1 MGMGMLILGPGPS
14 PIHIYGGK
22 MLVAVL
28 PESQCLMISYGTGAE
43 RQAIKQISN
52 AQADV
57 AMSAI
62 VLKKIVASNWNVTME
77 YVWTKLCEFERAL
90 GRVKIT
96 GNRGQQEPLDQ
107 LEEILTAV
115 NLFRRRLFWYLDEV
129 ESSLRS
135 VGIDIDKESDDEGK
149 ELLSVQK
156 RLQGFKEKV
165 ESFTSVVTGILSVR
179 QADVSQKER
188 KLVSRLKVLAL
199 VFIPLSFTASIQ
211 HGWRLSPWQ
220 LAFLGLFCSGGAYDF
235 YHSCSCLVVA
245 WTNVDMSIVIINNTI
260 RSTLRQYVCAAD
272 IVRLDNLSSDSTG
285 PR

>member
-1 MGMGMLILGPGPS
+1 MLGEKDRIQHWPNNLYGHGYVDFRPWSVTNPYLRWEDVGRGPPRKS
-14 PIHIYGGK
+14 
-22 MLVAVL
+22 MFDDLVWYWSRAAS
-28 PESQCLMISYGTGAE
+28 E
-43 RQAIKQISN
+43 KQISN

-62 VLKKIVASNWNVTME
+62 FLKKIVASNWNVTLE

-179 QADVSQKER
+179 QADVSQKES
-188 KLVSRLKVLAL
+188 KLVSRLTVLAL
-199 VFIPLSFTASIQ
+199 VFIPLSFTASIFSM
-211 HGWRLSPWQ
+211 GGDFLPGSDRFWVYFAAAVPMTLII
-220 LAFLGLFCSGGAYDF
+220 LAL
-235 YHSCSCLVVA
+235 A
-245 WTNVDMSIVIINNTI
+245 WL
-260 RSTLRQYVCAAD
+260 LRGQTW
-272 IVRLDNLSSDSTG
+272 I
-285 PR
+285 